1 MGDTGSMLLGLLL
14 AAATITLTGQI
25 DPSVVA
31 GPALLPTLLPLLIP
45 LAVMAIPLVDLLLA
59 VIRRTRAGK
68 NPFSPDKQHLHHRLL
83 EMGHSQVRAVFL
95 MYAWT
100 GLIAG
105 TAVAVAFVPVPYAL
119 GGFALGLA
127 ALIWA
132 VKRPS
137 VSKATS
143 GALRKTGSVL

>member
-1 MGDTGSMLLGLLL
+1 
-14 AAATITLTGQI
+14 
-25 DPSVVA
+25 
-31 GPALLPTLLPLLIP
+31 
-45 LAVMAIPLVDLLLA
+45 
-59 VIRRTRAGK
+59 
-68 NPFSPDKQHLHHRLL
+68 
-83 EMGHSQVRAVFL
+83 

-119 GGFALGLA
+119 GGFAIGLA
-127 ALIWA
+127 VLIWA

-143 GALRKTGSVL
+143 VSLRKTGSVR